1 MQISNLD
8 FLSDSQSKVYSL
20 VVIGSLHATTT
31 QNVSTTS
38 IAPILLWINCN
49 AAKVI
54 HLSTECY
61 ITRPTIRHYSP
72 WILAGIVRDMVTA
85 ISENFPMLG
94 SIVTGIKIVLEQMR
108 IFFFQ
113 KVSHSR
119 RRQLACRTPIR
130 HKPNSLFVLTSES
143 IVTLSKMWSE
153 LRGLG
158 NLILFNFFE
167 ICTQNF
173 VA

>member
-1 MQISNLD
+1 
-8 FLSDSQSKVYSL
+8 
-20 VVIGSLHATTT
+20 
-31 QNVSTTS
+31 
-38 IAPILLWINCN
+38 
-49 AAKVI
+49 
-54 HLSTECY
+54 
-61 ITRPTIRHYSP
+61 
-72 WILAGIVRDMVTA
+72 
-85 ISENFPMLG
+85 
-94 SIVTGIKIVLEQMR
+94 MR

-143 IVTLSKMWSE
+143 IVTLSEMWSE